1 MAFEIVVCIFKRA
14 RSTEQK
20 AERRTEIL
28 DAAARRFEYA
38 TFGEIKLSSI
48 AADVGITKAALYRY
62 FRNKEILFLALFER
76 AFEQLSNEAEKIDR
90 NRLAESM
97 CDTLLGVPLYARLSA
112 ILSII
117 LEHNLSAVEAR
128 TFKLFV
134 LRQLEI
140 MAQKLADKSSYD
152 VEYSS
157 VKLLQI
163 QQVMIGSWHM
173 CHRSDVINQVVK
185 EPELRPLD
193 LNFETSLRDLVA
205 VVLQDA

>member
-20 AERRTEIL
+20 AERRSEIL

-38 TFGEIKLSSI
+38 TFDEIKLSSV

-62 FRNKEILFLALFER
+62 FRNKETVFLALFER
-76 AFEQLSNEAEKIDR
+76 AFEQLGNDSDKVDR

-97 CDTLLGVPLYARLSA
+97 CDIMLGVPLYARLSA

-134 LRQLEI
+134 LRQLDV
-140 MAQKLADKSSYD
+140 MAQKLADKSAYD

-157 VKLLQI
+157 TKLLQI
-163 QQVMIGSWHM
+163 QQAMIGSWHM
-173 CHRSDVINQVVK
+173 CHRSDVIAQVVK
-185 EPELRPLD
+185 EEKLRPLD
-193 LNFETSLRDLVA
+193 LDFETCFRDLVA
-205 VVLQDA
+205 IILQDA